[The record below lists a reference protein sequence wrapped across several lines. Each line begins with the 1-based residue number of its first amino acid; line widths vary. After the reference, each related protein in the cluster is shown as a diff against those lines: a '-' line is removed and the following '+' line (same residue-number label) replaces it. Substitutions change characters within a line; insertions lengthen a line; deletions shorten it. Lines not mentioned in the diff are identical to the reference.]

1 MPCRTLMESRKRA
14 HHRGQFTFRNGKTNI
29 ENLTHINMNKK
40 SFLTAFVLLFA
51 SLILMPIKVS
61 AIAILTYR
69 AACDVYL
76 KDGTQIRDAEFT
88 IPKNS
93 TFKKFTIKVEGEKRI
108 IKSDEVDYLVV
119 YHRKQD
125 AQHGFV
131 LKYITWKKGGKDKI
145 QSKPYWA
152 LYSGGS
158 KRLGIWD
165 VGDAGFQVT
174 KQGTIAVNFRHFSET
189 LLWKEGESIP
199 TSVPTT
205 LFGSLKKEFLLDYF
219 SDSPKVLDYIKNNDL
234 PSLYSLFKLAEIYN

>member
-1 MPCRTLMESRKRA
+1 
-14 HHRGQFTFRNGKTNI
+14 
-29 ENLTHINMNKK
+29 MNKK
-40 SFLTAFVLLFA
+40 IFFTALVLLFF

-61 AIAILTYR
+61 AIPILTYR

-76 KDGTQIRDAEFT
+76 KDGTQIRNAEFT

-93 TFKKFTIKVEGEKRI
+93 TFKKFTVKVDGEKRV
-108 IKSDEVDYLVV
+108 IKSTDVDYLVV

-174 KQGTIAVNFRHFSET
+174 KQGTIAVNSRNHSET
-189 LLWKEGESIP
+189 LLWKEGESMP

-205 LFGSLKKEFLLDYF
+205 FFGSLKKDFLIDYF
-219 SDSPKVLDYIKNNDL
+219 SDSPEVIDYIKNNDL
-234 PSLYSLFKLAEIYN
+234 PTLYSLFKLAEIYN

>member
-1 MPCRTLMESRKRA
+1 
-14 HHRGQFTFRNGKTNI
+14 
-29 ENLTHINMNKK
+29 MNKK
-40 SFLTAFVLLFA
+40 SFLTAFVLFFA

-93 TFKKFTIKVEGEKRI
+93 TFKKFTIKVEGKKRI

-131 LKYITWKKGGKDKI
+131 LKYITWKKGGRRCWIPGYQARYHSRKLSTFFRNPSMERGRKHTHV
-145 QSKPYWA
+145 
-152 LYSGGS
+152 GS
-158 KRLGIWD
+158 DNLFRQFEKRVFARL
-165 VGDAGFQVT
+165 F
-174 KQGTIAVNFRHFSET
+174 FRQP
-189 LLWKEGESIP
+189 EGAR
-199 TSVPTT
+199 
-205 LFGSLKKEFLLDYF
+205 LH
-219 SDSPKVLDYIKNNDL
+219 
-234 PSLYSLFKLAEIYN
+234 